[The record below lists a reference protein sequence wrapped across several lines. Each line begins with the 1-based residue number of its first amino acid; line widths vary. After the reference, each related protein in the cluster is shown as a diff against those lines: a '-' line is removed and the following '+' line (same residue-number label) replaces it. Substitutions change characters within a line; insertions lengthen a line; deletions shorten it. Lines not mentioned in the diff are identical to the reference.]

1 MLMENKTLLKSEETI
16 KKKCAEHFN
25 EFEDFWSTTFDK
37 IIQEFMNADESCKIK
52 KIDLKIC
59 SPQVNCIVDICI
71 SKLSWTQEYALE
83 KVHIAFFSKVQFYTE
98 ILTKKFEVWISFTH
112 LTYLVKISI

>member
-1 MLMENKTLLKSEETI
+1 MPNQELTRFFFCFCPLAVESWSHCHCSMLMENKNLLKSEETI

-83 KVHIAFFSKVQFYTE
+83 KVN
-98 ILTKKFEVWISFTH
+98 
-112 LTYLVKISI
+112 ISIFF